1 LTDRS
6 YGCIRNAAATVSAVR
21 LRDTE
26 RVSFRCNLSLTVY
39 RLVRRGKMDLAKRVA
54 KIVASVIL
62 LIALLTLIDIQVVVA
77 RDAGASFVTVF
88 GIGIVALVE
97 ILVVLGFVGW
107 VGMPT
112 IRRAFN
118 AVIHL

>member
-1 LTDRS
+1 MKV
-6 YGCIRNAAATVSAVR
+6 A
-21 LRDTE
+21 
-26 RVSFRCNLSLTVY
+26 
-39 RLVRRGKMDLAKRVA
+39 RRIA
-54 KIVASVIL
+54 KIIASVIL